1 MFKIWQSSK
10 LKIKYSSEILC
21 EKCPNTEFFLVLI
34 FSHTDLVRRFFFV
47 NLRIQ
52 SECEKYGPEKT
63 PHLDTFHALKERE
76 KAITQSKNNN
86 KKTKE
91 PTQNRSHINRE
102 KETTSEEKSE
112 AEPTLI
118 PLQANLSMK
127 RLNEVNLQPA
137 DYLNLM
143 FRCLIKRLR
152 QCKIKLIK
160 NSGNLR

>member
-1 MFKIWQSSK
+1 MRKIRFRKNSAFG
-10 LKIKYSSEILC
+10 Y
-21 EKCPNTEFFLVLI
+21 
-34 FSHTDLVRRFFFV
+34 FSRTKRQRKS
-47 NLRIQ
+47 N
-52 SECEKYGPEKT
+52 
-63 PHLDTFHALKERE
+63 
-76 KAITQSKNNN
+76 
-86 KKTKE
+86 KE

-112 AEPTLI
+112 AELTLI
-118 PLQANLSMK
+118 PLQTNLSMK

>member
-1 MFKIWQSSK
+1 MSK
-10 LKIKYSSEILC
+10 YGVFSGPYFPAYRLSTEI
-21 EKCPNTEFFLVLI
+21 
-34 FSHTDLVRRFFFV
+34 FFV

-76 KAITQSKNNN
+76 KAIKQSKNNN

-112 AEPTLI
+112 AESTLI

>member
-1 MFKIWQSSK
+1 MSK
-10 LKIKYSSEILC
+10 YGVFSGPYFLAYRLSTEI
-21 EKCPNTEFFLVLI
+21 
-34 FSHTDLVRRFFFV
+34 FFV

-52 SECEKYGPEKT
+52 SECEKYGSEKT
-63 PHLDTFHALKERE
+63 PHLDTFHALKDRE

-91 PTQNRSHINRE
+91 PTQNRSLINIE